1 MQIEDAVMLLVLDH
15 VVVAMGTHS
24 HDPQVTHWG
33 SKVIAHVASNGKDID
48 NESLFWVGWI
58 GIMIPCN

>member
-33 SKVIAHVASNGKDID
+33 SKVIAHAASNGKDPPKHNKKLTMKVCFGSD
-48 NESLFWVGWI
+48 G
-58 GIMIPCN
+58 